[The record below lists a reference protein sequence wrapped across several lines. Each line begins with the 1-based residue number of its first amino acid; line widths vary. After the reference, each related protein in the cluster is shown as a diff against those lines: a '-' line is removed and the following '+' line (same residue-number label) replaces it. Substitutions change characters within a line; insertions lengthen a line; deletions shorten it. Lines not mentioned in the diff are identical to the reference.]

1 MLEKLLF
8 KFFNFL
14 FPTFC
19 FKCNKPLS
27 EEEVLFCSS
36 CLPTLPL
43 AKSYCNKCGTLLP
56 ETLLEHFST
65 ENLTYCSFCEKEK
78 LFYDRVYLGFQY
90 REPLRELLHKAKFKE
105 DFPLAYHL
113 GKLLRKVC
121 KVNLNYYDIITPV
134 PLSLKRERE
143 RGYNQSLLIL
153 WGYAG
158 IKLPSRVL
166 IRVKHTRPQSELS
179 ERERFENI
187 KNAFSVLEDLTGKRV
202 LIVDD
207 IMTTGATLREASKIL
222 KKAGAKE
229 VHLLV
234 FARA

>member
-1 MLEKLLF
+1 MLEKLLS

-14 FPTFC
+14 FPSFC
-19 FKCNKPLS
+19 FKCNKLLS
-27 EEEVLFCSS
+27 EKEVLFCSS

-43 AKSYCNKCGTLLP
+43 AKSYCDKCGTLLS
-56 ETLLEHFST
+56 ETLLEHFSP
-65 ENLTYCSFCEKEK
+65 ESLTYCSFCEHEK
-78 LFYDRVYLGFQY
+78 LYYDKAYLGFQY
-90 REPLRELLHKAKFKE
+90 KEPLRELLHKVKFKE
-105 DFPLAYHL
+105 DFSLAYHL

-121 KVNLNYYDIITPV
+121 KVNLKYYDIITPV

-158 IKLPSRVL
+158 IQLPSRVL
-166 IRVKHTRPQSELS
+166 VRVKHTRPQSELN
-179 ERERFENI
+179 EKERFENI
-187 KNAFSVLEDLTGKRV
+187 KNAFSILEDLTGKRV